1 MLQAIT
7 FAKNDIEI
15 RTVLNNSRVIA
26 VVGSSPSPEKDSYM
40 ITKYLINKGYK
51 VYPVNPNYQEILGV
65 KCYSNLSEIPEKIDI
80 VNIFRRPEFVLPV
93 VEEAIQAEAS
103 VVWFQF
109 GVGSAEAVKYA
120 LDNELTVVND
130 RCIKIEHMR
139 LIG

>member
-1 MLQAIT
+1 MLQGIKIAE
-7 FAKNDIEI
+7 NGSDIKS
-15 RTVLNNSRVIA
+15 VLTASRVIA

-51 VYPVNPNYQEILGV
+51 VYPVNPNYKEILGV
-65 KCYSNLSEIPEKIDI
+65 KCYPNLSEIPEKIDI
-80 VNIFRRPEFVLPV
+80 VNIFRRIEFVLPV
-93 VEEAIQAEAS
+93 VEEAIKTEAA

-109 GVGSAEAVKYA
+109 GVGSAEAIKYA
-120 LDNELTVVND
+120 FDNELTVVNN

>member
-1 MLQAIT
+1 MLQGIKIAE
-7 FAKNDIEI
+7 NSSDIKS
-15 RTVLNNSRVIA
+15 VLTASRVIA

-51 VYPVNPNYQEILGV
+51 VYPVNPNYKEILGV
-65 KCYSNLSEIPEKIDI
+65 KCYPNLSEIPEKIDI
-80 VNIFRRPEFVLPV
+80 VNIFRRIEFVLPV
-93 VEEAIQAEAS
+93 VEEAIKTEAA

-109 GVGSAEAVKYA
+109 GVGSAEAIKYA
-120 LDNELTVVND
+120 FDNELTVVNN